1 MQNQRQ
7 PQNQEQLAEWAKEQ
21 FQKANRHL
29 ADNGLLFQSVIAE
42 ESRYLAPLV
51 AVWKINTND
60 NKQFWVISG
69 DLPVDYV
76 SANVAEDARG
86 ALKHF
91 ALKWQLQAENVRNQ
105 MGNDKTQLDYATL
118 LEARAEN
125 LFELESNERLW
136 QQA

>member
-1 MQNQRQ
+1 MQNQQQ

-29 ADNGLLFQSVIAE
+29 AENGLLFQSVVAE
-42 ESRYLAPLV
+42 DSRYLAPLV

-60 NKQFWVISG
+60 DQQLWVISG

-76 SANVAEDARG
+76 PVSVADSARA

-105 MGNDKTQLDYATL
+105 MGNDKTQLEYATL

-125 LFELESNERLW
+125 LFELEMNERLW
-136 QQA
+136 QQG